1 MNIGKVRLVGETVKT
16 RRYRSALREQKAA
29 QTRHAVIAAAR
40 ALFREQGYA
49 GTAVGQVADR
59 AGVSVD
65 TVYTSVGRKP
75 ELLLAVLDSVL
86 AGGDEPVPAEQRD
99 YVRAIRQASTAEEK
113 LHIYAHALGGLLP
126 RTAPLLEALRDA
138 ARTDQGCADVWRQVN
153 ERRAA
158 HMLLLAQD
166 LRATGRLREDLT
178 DQEVA
183 DVLWSTNAVE
193 YFGLLS
199 SRGWDGSRVGAL
211 LEDLW
216 TRLLLA

>member
-1 MNIGKVRLVGETVKT
+1 MGEAVKT
-16 RRYRSALREQKAA
+16 RRYRSALREQ
-29 QTRHAVIAAAR
+29 QAAR
-40 ALFREQGYA
+40 TRRAVLTAARDLFGEQGYA

-75 ELLLAVLDSVL
+75 ELLLGVLDTVL
-86 AGGDEPVPAEQRD
+86 AGGEEPVPAEERD
-99 YVRAIRQASTAEEK
+99 YVRAIRAAASAEEK
-113 LHIYAHALGGLLP
+113 LRIYAHALAGLLP

-138 ARTDQGCADVWRQVN
+138 ARTDEGCAQVWRQVN

-158 HMLLLAQD
+158 NMLLLAED

-199 SRGWDGSRVGAL
+199 SRGWDGPRVGAL

>member
-1 MNIGKVRLVGETVKT
+1 VGEAVKT
-16 RRYRSALREQKAA
+16 RRYRSALRQQQAA
-29 QTRHAVIAAAR
+29 QTRHAVITAAR
-40 ALFREQGYA
+40 DLFREQGYA
-49 GTAVGQVADR
+49 GTAVGQVAER

-65 TVYTSVGRKP
+65 TVYASVGRKP
-75 ELLLAVLDSVL
+75 ELLLAVLDTVL
-86 AGGDEPVPAEQRD
+86 AGGEEPVPAEERD
-99 YVRAIRQASTAEEK
+99 YVRAIRAAGTAEEK
-113 LHIYAHALGGLLP
+113 LRIYANALAGLLP

-138 ARTDQGCADVWRQVN
+138 ARADEGCAVVWRQVN

-158 HMLLLAQD
+158 NMLRLAQD
-166 LRATGRLREDLT
+166 LRATGRLRDDLS

-193 YFGLLS
+193 YYGLLS
-199 SRGWDGSRVGAL
+199 SRGWDGPRVGAL